1 MITVINAGPR
11 NTDSH
16 RQIEELVKHKMI
28 TEHNDKKEDITE
40 SNTLPLSLTSRAGEL
55 MNNTNSN
62 QRGHGASMES
72 LMHFRDR
79 YLK

>member
-1 MITVINAGPR
+1 
-11 NTDSH
+11 
-16 RQIEELVKHKMI
+16 VKHKMI
-28 TEHNDKKEDITE
+28 TENNDKREDITE
-40 SNTLPLSLTSRAGEL
+40 SNNLPLSLTSRAGEL
-55 MNNTNSN
+55 TNSTNN